1 LLWEVAKAGKPHLEA
16 IAAEADLTPT
26 QAWSV
31 KVLAAA
37 EPPTM
42 SALAASLS
50 CDASSV
56 TAIVDRLEDR
66 GFVERRPA
74 AHDRRVKVLVL
85 TAAGRAL
92 HDVLAA
98 RMEQAPPVIA
108 NLTSSEQ
115 RALRDLLRRA
125 LAALEPASSRA
136 DRAAH
141 AARPPRKRK
150 ARDADAIMR

>member
-1 LLWEVAKAGKPHLEA
+1 MLWEVAKAGKPHLDA
-16 IAAEADLTPT
+16 IAAEADLTPM

-31 KVLAAA
+31 KLLAAG

-56 TAIVDRLEDR
+56 TSIVDRLEDR

-74 AHDRRVKVLVL
+74 VRDRRVKVLVL
-85 TAAGRAL
+85 TAAGKAL
-92 HDVLAA
+92 HAALAS

-108 NLTSSEQ
+108 NLTGADQ
-115 RALRDLLRRA
+115 RTLRDVLRRA
-125 LAALEPASSRA
+125 LAAHEPAAHRT
-136 DRAAH
+136 DQAAH
-141 AARPPRKRK
+141 AARPPKR
-150 ARDADAIMR
+150 RRVP